1 MRSDDEATALAHDHG
16 MLDLLRVADLHDVVD
31 DVAGV
36 FVQAVVARAVEA
48 GTGSIVVHA
57 ESAADVEVA
66 ERVTHLAELRV
77 EAGGL
82 AGGAA
87 DRLDVG
93 NLGSDMVMEQD
104 ERVGDSLGMQD
115 VAH

>member
-1 MRSDDEATALAHDHG
+1 M
-16 MLDLLRVADLHDVVD
+16 
-31 DVAGV
+31 
-36 FVQAVVARAVEA
+36 
-48 GTGSIVVHA
+48 
-57 ESAADVEVA
+57 
-66 ERVTHLAELRV
+66 THLAELRV

>member
-1 MRSDDEATALAHDHG
+1 MWGDDEAAALAHDHG
-16 MLDLLRVADLHDVVD
+16 MLDLLGVADLHDVVD

-48 GTGSIVVHA
+48 GTGAVVVDT

-66 ERVTHLAELRV
+66 ERVPHFTELRV

-87 DRLDVG
+87 DRLDIG
-93 NLGSDMVMEQD
+93 HL
-104 ERVGDSLGMQD
+104 
-115 VAH
+115 